1 MIEPPLKSRTLE
13 DTQKGLG
20 AKFYRVISEYRIV
33 TLTTI
38 IVLYVLI
45 FSLVFPEIY
54 VTHATLSAIL
64 LNMSIEVVVVI
75 GMALLLISG
84 EFDLSLGGTMTLS
97 GVLCGY
103 MIKLGLNIVLA
114 ILITFVVCIING
126 LINGTIVA
134 KIGVNSFITTLA
146 TGIIYKGITVLIAGP
161 GIILLPQNFTVLG
174 QKVLFGLQLPVWFS
188 FIIIGIFIYLVSRT
202 RIFRQYY
209 YIGGNVKAAKLC
221 GINVDKM
228 KIIAFIIAAVLAGY
242 AGIIT
247 TARFGNAMVEAGTGI
262 VFKAFT
268 AAVIGGISIK
278 GGIGSIEGAVL
289 GVLFIALLNNGVIIA
304 NVNPFWQPIVL
315 GLVLVAAVTLDVL
328 VSRRKT

>member
-1 MIEPPLKSRTLE
+1 MIESPLKSRTLE
-13 DTQKGLG
+13 DMQKGVS

-45 FSLVFPEIY
+45 FSLVFPESY
-54 VTHATLSAIL
+54 VTHATFSAIL

-114 ILITFVVCIING
+114 ILITFVVCVING

-146 TGIIYKGITVLIAGP
+146 TGIVYKGITVLIAGP

-188 FIIIGIFIYLVSRT
+188 FIIIG
-202 RIFRQYY
+202 
-209 YIGGNVKAAKLC
+209 
-221 GINVDKM
+221 
-228 KIIAFIIAAVLAGY
+228 
-242 AGIIT
+242 
-247 TARFGNAMVEAGTGI
+247 
-262 VFKAFT
+262 
-268 AAVIGGISIK
+268 SI
-278 GGIGSIEGAVL
+278 
-289 GVLFIALLNNGVIIA
+289 
-304 NVNPFWQPIVL
+304 
-315 GLVLVAAVTLDVL
+315 
-328 VSRRKT
+328 

>member
-1 MIEPPLKSRTLE
+1 LIETPLKSRTLE

-20 AKFYRVISEYRIV
+20 AKFYRVISEYKTV

-45 FSLVFPEIY
+45 FSLVFPEVY

-84 EFDLSLGGTMTLS
+84 EFDLSLGGTMALS

-103 MIKLGLNIVLA
+103 MIKLGLNMVLA

-146 TGIIYKGITVLIAGP
+146 TGIIYTGITVLIAGP
-161 GIILLPQNFTVLG
+161 GIILLPENFTAIG

-209 YIGGNVKAAKLC
+209 YIGGNLKAAKLC
-221 GINVDKM
+221 GINVNKM

-242 AGIIT
+242 AGIVT
-247 TARFGNAMVEAGTGI
+247 TARFGNVMVEAGTGI

-278 GGIGSIEGAVL
+278 GGIGSIGGAVL

-304 NVNPFWQPIVL
+304 NINPFWQPIVL